1 MKNER
6 KKKAWISESIAIGI
20 TFNKPGAACRIGRL
34 PLERNDFM
42 GKSLTKKQT
51 EILNYVADF
60 VGEHSYAP
68 SYREIAQHFKLSS
81 VATVHDHISSLVAK
95 GFLRDADGEARG
107 IELVTREDHPLSTV
121 ESLPLLG
128 LIAAG
133 EPIEAIE
140 SQERIDV
147 PQNMLGSGDYFAL
160 QVKGLSMIEDGIND
174 GDFVIV
180 EKRSVANNGDIVVA
194 LLNGRDATLKRFYQE
209 AQRVRL
215 EPANSSMKPIFVR
228 QGLQIQ
234 GKVVGL
240 MRKY

>member
-1 MKNER
+1 
-6 KKKAWISESIAIGI
+6 
-20 TFNKPGAACRIGRL
+20 
-34 PLERNDFM
+34 M

-51 EILNYVADF
+51 EILNYVTDF
-60 VGEHSYAP
+60 VGEHGYAP
-68 SYREIAQHFKLSS
+68 SYREIAQHFELSS
-81 VATVHDHISSLVAK
+81 VATVHDHISALVEK
-95 GFLRDADGEARG
+95 GYLSDAEGEARG
-107 IELVTREDHPLSTV
+107 IEPVAREDKPASTV
-121 ESLPLLG
+121 ESLPLFG

-133 EPIEAIE
+133 APIEAIE
-140 SQERIDV
+140 SQERVDV
-147 PQNMLGSGDYFAL
+147 PQRMLGSGDYFAL
-160 QVKGLSMIEDGIND
+160 QVKGVSMIEDGIND

-194 LLNGRDATLKRFYQE
+194 LLNGREATLKRFYQE

-215 EPANSSMKPIFVR
+215 EPANSTMKPIFVR

>member
-1 MKNER
+1 M
-6 KKKAWISESIAIGI
+6 
-20 TFNKPGAACRIGRL
+20 FNRNPGVACRFGRL
-34 PLERNDFM
+34 PLEGHRFM

-51 EILNYVADF
+51 EILNYVTDF
-60 VGEHSYAP
+60 VGEHGYAP
-68 SYREIAQHFKLSS
+68 SYREIAQQFELSS
-81 VATVHDHISSLVAK
+81 VATVHDHISSLVEK
-95 GFLRDADGEARG
+95 GYLRDAEGEARG
-107 IELVTREDHPLSTV
+107 IELIAREDKPASTV
-121 ESLPLLG
+121 ESLPLFG

-133 EPIEAIE
+133 APIEALE
-140 SQERIDV
+140 SQERVDV
-147 PQNMLGSGDYFAL
+147 PQSMLGSGDYFAL
-160 QVKGLSMIEDGIND
+160 QVKGVSMIEEGIND

-194 LLNGRDATLKRFYQE
+194 LLNGREATLKRFYKE

-215 EPANSSMKPIFVR
+215 EPANSTMKPIFVR